1 MQINRVFD
9 FIGPSGFI
17 PNGVNYKYTSDMW
30 DSNFYIDNI
39 FIDEFNKKYLQI
51 AVYDCNLNIGPF
63 NITDIHIFDLRYDEE
78 SNVVGNPTDN
88 YFYTITRMCQSKQ
101 RRKRL
106 EYYISHPFCIFSF
119 LEYNQ
124 QSIHLLML

>member
-39 FIDEFNKKYLQI
+39 FIDEFNKKYL
-51 AVYDCNLNIGPF
+51 LHLTG
-63 NITDIHIFDLRYDEE
+63 
-78 SNVVGNPTDN
+78 
-88 YFYTITRMCQSKQ
+88 FYTFQV
-101 RRKRL
+101 
-106 EYYISHPFCIFSF
+106 F
-119 LEYNQ
+119 LLKLKFH
-124 QSIHLLML
+124 I